1 MRLHPTYA
9 LCLAVLGLGSC
20 EPSRS
25 PDPVILALGEQVV
38 RRSDFDRHVKA
49 VEARGDAVTPAVR
62 DALLERFL
70 EEKVLVLE
78 ARERGLLAPGGSEE
92 EEGLA
97 VRKLLG
103 SAVRPGSV
111 SAEEVAAY
119 YQEHLASFRVEESLT
134 LRQILVPTENEA
146 RDVRRRLQKDPR
158 SFETLARA
166 SSRGPEAA
174 SGGLMGSFPR
184 GQLPAEIESAAFTLP
199 TGVIGDVVQSP
210 FGFHIF
216 RVDARESARQR
227 SFDECREEIRGALLR
242 QRSENSVRQF
252 VQGLMA
258 RAKVNHEAAK
268 AARSHS

>member
-1 MRLHPTYA
+1 MRPHLLSA
-9 LCLAVLGLGSC
+9 LALALLGLGSC
-20 EPSRS
+20 EPSRP
-25 PDPVILALGEQVV
+25 PDPVILALGEQVL
-38 RRSDFDRHVKA
+38 RRSDFERHIKA
-49 VEARGDAVTPAVR
+49 VEARGDEVSPAVR
-62 DALLERFL
+62 DALLERFF

-78 ARERGLLAPGGSEE
+78 AREQGLLAPGGSEE
-92 EEGLA
+92 EESLA

-103 SAVRPGSV
+103 SSVRPGSV
-111 SAEEVAAY
+111 SGEEIAVY
-119 YQEHLASFRVEESLT
+119 YQEHLDSFRVEESLT
-134 LRQILVPTENEA
+134 LRQILVPTANEA

-166 SSRGPEAA
+166 TSRAPEAA

-184 GQLPAEIESAAFTLP
+184 GQLPAEIESAAFSLP
-199 TGVIGDVVQSP
+199 SGVISDVVQSP
-210 FGFHIF
+210 FGYHIF

-227 SFDECREEIRGALLR
+227 NFDECREEIRGTLLR

-268 AARSHS
+268 APRRDS